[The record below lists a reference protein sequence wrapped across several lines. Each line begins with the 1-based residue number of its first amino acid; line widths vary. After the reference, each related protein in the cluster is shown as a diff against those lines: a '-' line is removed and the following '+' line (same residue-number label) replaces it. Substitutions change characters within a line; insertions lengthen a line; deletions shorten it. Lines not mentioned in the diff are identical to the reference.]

1 MTELNISNNEIGDDG
16 VVPLSRMLEKNKA
29 IRILDIQFNMLTRK
43 GTKHLLTC
51 LNNNVF
57 ITELYMDEREVN
69 LGDMFVNTDTA
80 LEAIGS
86 DVRERIDKLVKSNK
100 NFQLVCNLCFF
111 ISSITYLIQ
120 QTKATR
126 RQVEF
131 VGATRPFPVLR
142 EHAHPRAIPRT
153 GQYRLAQKQIAIH
166 P

>member
-100 NFQLVCNLCFF
+100 NFQLVCNLFPFF
-111 ISSITYLIQ
+111 SFNYLLNP
-120 QTKATR
+120 TNKSYSKASRIRWSYPT
-126 RQVEF
+126 VPSP
-131 VGATRPFPVLR
+131 T
-142 EHAHPRAIPRT
+142 
-153 GQYRLAQKQIAIH
+153 
-166 P
+166 